1 MRLVDMENGK
11 VCRIKKIN
19 LDPELKKKFLELGL
33 FPGQIVSVV
42 QKAPFGGPVKI
53 KVRDYCL
60 ALRPSE
66 AAKIEVGECD
76 GTK

>member
-1 MRLVDMENGK
+1 MKLTEIEDGK
-11 VCRIKKIN
+11 ICRIKELKVN
-19 LDPELKKKFLELGL
+19 AQLKKKLLELGL
-33 FPGQIVSVV
+33 FPGQVISVL

-66 AAKIEVGECD
+66 AEKIEVEGCD
-76 GTK
+76 E

>member
-1 MRLVDMENGK
+1 MRLIDIEDGK
-11 VCRIKKIN
+11 TCKIKKVN
-19 LDPELKKKFLELGL
+19 LESGLKKKFLELGL

-66 AAKIEVGECD
+66 AAKIEVSECD

>member
-1 MRLVDMENGK
+1 MKLVELEDGT
-11 VCRIKKIN
+11 VCRIKA
-19 LDPELKKKFLELGL
+19 LHVEPELKKKLLELGL

-42 QKAPFGGPVKI
+42 QKAPLGGPIKI

-66 AAKIEVGECD
+66 AEKIEVENCHE
-76 GTK
+76 

>member
-1 MRLVDMENGK
+1 MKLTDMEDGK
-11 VCRIKKIN
+11 VCRIKDIK
-19 LDPELKKKFLELGL
+19 LPPKLKKKFLELGL
-33 FPGQIVSVV
+33 FPGQIISVV

-66 AAKIEVGECD
+66 AEKIEVGECNE
-76 GTK
+76 